1 MQMLRRIHGINWED
15 HVRNEDIRREAK
27 VKPVSRHMRKRRLQW
42 YGHVQ
47 RRNNE
52 EDIRYVTELKILG
65 KRKRGRPK
73 QRWMDTIRDDM
84 KRWGLKPED
93 AEDRERWQTL
103 IEIGNLQTG
112 HPHRTTTV

>member
-1 MQMLRRIHGINWED
+1 
-15 HVRNEDIRREAK
+15 
-27 VKPVSRHMRKRRLQW
+27 
-42 YGHVQ
+42 
-47 RRNNE
+47 
-52 EDIRYVTELKILG
+52 
-65 KRKRGRPK
+65 
-73 QRWMDTIRDDM
+73 MDTIGDDM